1 VKRLSRLSIST
12 PDKSQ
17 AIVDGLYE
25 NLKHRIEVAPQGNCP
40 VELTDAF
47 LRLCL
52 AQSCGK
58 CVPCRIGLTQLSALM
73 EKVLEGQGTEQ
84 DLMILEKAARAIVD
98 AADCTIGREAAKM
111 VLECL
116 KGFRDD
122 FASHLTT
129 GRCMSNF
136 SAVPC
141 TTFCPAHVDIPG
153 YIALVHEGRYGDA
166 VRLIRE
172 DNPFPSVCGLICEHP
187 CESHCRRNIMDASVN
202 IRGLKRVAVERA
214 GHVDAPK
221 CAPATGKTV
230 AVIGGGPTGLTAAY
244 FLALMGHS
252 VTVYEKHK
260 KFGGMLRYGIPR
272 YRLPAQFLDED
283 INVILSTGITAYT
296 DVEIGKDITFNQLQE
311 QFDAVYIAIGAHSY
325 KKLHIP
331 GEDAPN
337 VMSAVQLLGAMGDEE
352 PVDMTG
358 KRVVVVGGGNVAMDA
373 CRTALRLGAKSVRC
387 VYRRRQ
393 EDMTALSAE
402 IEGAISEGVELVTLK
417 APVEILT
424 DETGAAK
431 ALVVQP
437 QIPGAY
443 RGGRP
448 APVNADA
455 PKEELACDLVI
466 IAIGQAIEFGHF
478 AECGIS
484 ASRAGTLQAD
494 TSGAVAGAN
503 GIYAGG
509 DCASGPATVIKAIEA
524 GKTAAANIDEYFG
537 LHSQIEFDVE
547 VPHAVSMLKEA
558 CGRCNMT
565 DRPAAER
572 IHDFAL
578 IENVM
583 TDEQARQECSRC
595 LRCDHYGY
603 GSFRGGRKT
612 AW

>member
-1 VKRLSRLSIST
+1 MSRLSIST

-17 AIVDGLYE
+17 AIVDNLYA
-25 NLKHRIEVAPQGNCP
+25 NLERRIEVAPQGNCP

-58 CVPCRIGLTQLSALM
+58 CVPCRIGLSQLSALI
-73 EKVLEGQGTEQ
+73 EKILEGEGTAQ
-84 DLMILEKAARAIVD
+84 DLMILEKASHAIVD
-98 AADCTIGREAAKM
+98 SADCAIGREAAKT
-111 VLECL
+111 VLDCL
-116 KGFRDD
+116 KGFKDD
-122 FASHLTT
+122 FLSHLNT
-129 GRCMSNF
+129 GHCMSNF
-136 SAVPC
+136 KAVPC
-141 TTFCPAHVDIPG
+141 MTFCPAHVDIPG
-153 YIALVHEGRYGDA
+153 YIALVKEGRYADA

-187 CESHCRRNIMDASVN
+187 CEAHCRRNIVDASVN
-202 IRGLKRVAVERA
+202 IRGLKRVAVENA
-214 GHVDAPK
+214 GHVPAPK

-244 FLALMGHS
+244 YLALMGHS
-252 VTVYEKHK
+252 VTVYERRK

-272 YRLPAQFLDED
+272 YRLPEKFLDED
-283 INVILSTGITAYT
+283 INVILSTGITAHT
-296 DVEIGKDITFNQLQE
+296 NVEIGKDISFSEIQE
-311 QFDAVYIAIGAHSY
+311 KFDGIYIAIGAHSY
-325 KKLHIP
+325 KTLNIP
-331 GEDAPN
+331 GEDAEN
-337 VMSAVQLLGAMGDEE
+337 VLSAVELLGAMGDGD
-352 PVDMTG
+352 PMDMAG
-358 KRVVVVGGGNVAMDA
+358 RNVVVIGGGNVAMDA
-373 CRTALRLGAKSVRC
+373 SRTALRLGAASVK
-387 VYRRRQ
+387 VLYRRRQ
-393 EDMTALSAE
+393 EDMTALAAE

-424 DETGAAK
+424 DNFGSVR
-431 ALVVQP
+431 ALKVQP
-437 QIPGAY
+437 QIPGEY
-443 RGGRP
+443 KKGRP
-448 APVNADA
+448 APVDADLPA
-455 PKEELACDLVI
+455 EEIPCDTVI
-466 IAIGQAIEFGHF
+466 VAIGQAIEFGHF
-478 AECGIS
+478 AEYGIVT
-484 ASRAGTLQAD
+484 SRAGTLQAD

-537 LHSQIEFDVE
+537 YHSQIVSDVDI
-547 VPHAVSMLKEA
+547 PLAAANFRDA

-572 IHDFAL
+572 IDDFDL
-578 IENVM
+578 IEKPL

-603 GSFRGGRKT
+603 GSFRGGRKS